1 MELTEFE
8 QNFKSYP
15 ISRELIFLKNFQDK
29 LPEYSEG
36 FYLLVDDKSG
46 IKTWSENEN
55 FLNRLMPFAQANGT
69 GSTYGIWN
77 DGTDK
82 LLNELPIVVFGDEG
96 GVHIV
101 SENILQLMQM
111 LTLDSE
117 ISVDFDQAYFYKDEY
132 DYEECEDNAS
142 YKNWLKDNFQL
153 EPIEDP
159 NRMIETAQIK
169 YKVAF
174 DNWFKQYYN
183 GE

>member
-8 QNFKSYP
+8 QNFKNYTIP
-15 ISRELIFLKNFQDK
+15 TELIFLKYFQDR

-46 IKTWSENEN
+46 IKTWSENQD
-55 FLNRLMPFAQANGT
+55 FLDRLMPFAQANCS

-82 LLNELPIVVFGDEG
+82 PLNQLPIVVFGDEG

-101 SENILQLMQM
+101 AENILQLMQI
-111 LTLDSE
+111 LTFDTE
-117 ISVDFDQAYFYKDEY
+117 ISVDFDQAYFYKDED
-132 DYEECEDNAS
+132 DYEESEDNSS
-142 YKNWLKDNFQL
+142 YKNWLKENFQL
-153 EPIEDP
+153 DPIADP
-159 NRMIETAQIK
+159 DKIIEKAQEK

-174 DNWFKQYYN
+174 DNWFGQFYKD
-183 GE
+183 E